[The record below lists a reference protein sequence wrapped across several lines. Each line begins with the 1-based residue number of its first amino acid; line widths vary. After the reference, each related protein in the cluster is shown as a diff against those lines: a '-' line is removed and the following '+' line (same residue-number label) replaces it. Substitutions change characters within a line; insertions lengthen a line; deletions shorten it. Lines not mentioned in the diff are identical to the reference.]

1 MHVLL
6 PGSLEASG
14 GPPCSSMNSQCTHLL
29 SPVLSPHLSSTVP
42 THVEA
47 SEAAR
52 EPGISSWK
60 GSPDWSLDHPG
71 SQKTD
76 VECGIERGWTTL
88 LHGVSH
94 LWEGDL
100 WGSEGNADRLP
111 EFSREALETW
121 GVGWGGGG
129 NSSPGFYLADFPCK
143 LFTVQ
148 IISGFEQT
156 EYVRQR

>member
-1 MHVLL
+1 MLL
-6 PGSLEASG
+6 GILEASG

-47 SEAAR
+47 SAAAR
-52 EPGISSWK
+52 EPGISSWQ

-76 VECGIERGWTTL
+76 VECGIERDWTTL
-88 LHGVSH
+88 LHGVSQP
-94 LWEGDL
+94 WEGDF
-100 WGSEGNADRLP
+100 WGHEGNADRFP

-121 GVGWGGGG
+121 GGGGH
-129 NSSPGFYLADFPCK
+129 SLPRFYLADYPCK

-148 IISGFEQT
+148 ILSGFEQA
-156 EYVRQR
+156 EYARQR

>member
-1 MHVLL
+1 MLQHSNTKWPALRPWAPSSVARPYHL
-6 PGSLEASG
+6 GAFYSHIQRRGAGSG
-14 GPPCSSMNSQCTHLL
+14 GW
-29 SPVLSPHLSSTVP
+29 
-42 THVEA
+42 
-47 SEAAR
+47 R